1 MLIIMVF
8 LHVLPEFAESF
19 VVATLEMA
27 HTSLRERGCRR
38 FEVIRD
44 ETDPT
49 QFILY
54 KLFNS
59 RADGDLHLEMEHYSN
74 WETIVTPML
83 AEPSRTCTYTQLF

>member
-8 LHVLPEFAESF
+8 LHVLPDFAESF

-44 ETDPT
+44 ENDSTR
-49 QFILY
+49 FILY

-59 RADGDLHLEMEHYSN
+59 RTDGDLHVQMEHYVN
-74 WETIVTPML
+74 WEMTVVPML
-83 AEPSRTCTYTQLF
+83 SEPMHSSTYTQLF